1 MMLEAFVDAL
11 SLAFSPEV
19 IFFVAVGVFMGVTLG
34 AIPGLSGDMA
44 IAILL
49 PVVFFLEPA
58 AALGLLTGIYKG
70 GMFGGSISAISFG
83 VPGTPGSAATA
94 IDGYAAKLKGIPNK
108 ALNTALY
115 SSVIGDT
122 TSDFVLIF
130 LALPLA
136 VVALT
141 FGPVEFFALYAFSLL
156 LVSALTR
163 GKVAKGVAMAAL
175 GVLLAMIGRDPIGGS
190 IRLTFGIP
198 ELAGGL
204 ALIPVLVGIF
214 AVSELIIQLS
224 RAWMERARRIVDD
237 TKAQAQS
244 LLGDYDASKDK
255 LSFAEFRAT
264 LKATWI
270 GTATGTMIGALPGAG
285 SSLAAF
291 LSYGLAQR
299 FSRQPEDFGKGA
311 LEGVAAAEAGNSATA
326 GSTLIP
332 LFAFGIPGSATAALF
347 GAAFI
352 LMGMTPGPSL
362 INNHTEI
369 IYALFLILIY
379 ANVINLVLSHFL
391 LPLYSKIA
399 MIEGRILLPIVCVL
413 AILGTFAAGN
423 SVIDVWVLLFAGLLG
438 VVLRLYSFPLAPLIL
453 GFIVAPGAERA
464 LRQSLLIGRGEWTHL
479 LSSPIAIG
487 LYAVAALMILTFAVV
502 LRPPGAPK
510 PPTTQAPTPDAK
522 GQ

>member
-1 MMLEAFVDAL
+1 MLESFIPAL
-11 SLAFSPEV
+11 MLAFSPEV
-19 IFFVAVGVFMGVTLG
+19 ILYVAIGVFMGVTLG

-49 PVVFFLEPA
+49 PIVFFLEPA

-94 IDGYAAKLKGIPNK
+94 IDGYQAKLKGTPNK
-108 ALNTALY
+108 ALMTALY
-115 SSVIGDT
+115 SSVIGDS
-122 TSDFVLIF
+122 TSDLVLIF

-136 VVALT
+136 IVALT

-156 LVSALTR
+156 LISALTK

-175 GVLLAMIGRDPIGGS
+175 GVLLAMIGRDPMGGTL
-190 IRLTFGIP
+190 RLTFGIP

-224 RAWMERARRIVDD
+224 KAWMERAERIMDD
-237 TKAQAQS
+237 TRQRAQS

-255 LSFAEFRAT
+255 LTFSEFRFT

-270 GTATGTMIGALPGAG
+270 GTTMGTLIGALPGAG

-291 LSYGLAQR
+291 ISYGLAQR
-299 FSRQPEDFGKGA
+299 FSRKGDEFGKGS
-311 LEGVAAAEAGNSATA
+311 LEGVAAAEAGNSATS

-352 LMGMTPGPSL
+352 LMGMTPGPRL
-362 INNHTEI
+362 IYDHTEV

-379 ANVINLVLSHFL
+379 ANFINLFLSQFL
-391 LPLYSKIA
+391 LPFYSKIA
-399 MIEGRILLPIVCVL
+399 MIQSRILLPIVCVL

-423 SVIDVWVLLFAGLLG
+423 SVIDVWVLLFAGFLG
-438 VVLRLYSFPLAPLIL
+438 VVLRMFNFPLAPLIL

-464 LRQSLLIGRGEWTHL
+464 LRQSLLIGRGDWMHL

-487 LYAVAALMILTFAVV
+487 LYTVAAIMILTFTLV
-502 LRPPGAPK
+502 LRDK
-510 PPTTQAPTPDAK
+510 K
-522 GQ
+522 

>member
-1 MMLEAFVDAL
+1 MFFIDSFVDAL
-11 SLAFSPEV
+11 WLALSPEV
-19 IFFVAVGVFMGVTLG
+19 IFFVAIGVAMGITLG

-94 IDGYAAKLKGIPNK
+94 IDGYQAKLKGTPIK

-136 VVALT
+136 IVALT

-156 LVSALTR
+156 LISALTR

-175 GVLLAMIGRDPIGGS
+175 GILLAMIGRDPMGGTL
-190 IRLTFGIP
+190 RLTFGIP

-214 AVSELIIQLS
+214 AVSELIIQLG
-224 RAWMERARRIVDD
+224 RAWLERARKIVAETDMR
-237 TKAQAQS
+237 AES
-244 LLGDYDASKDK
+244 LLGDYNPSKDK

-264 LKATWI
+264 WKATSI
-270 GTATGTMIGALPGAG
+270 GTTMGTLIGALPGAG

-291 LSYGLAQR
+291 ISYGLAQR
-299 FSRQPEDFGKGA
+299 FSRKRDEFGKGS
-311 LEGVAAAEAGNSATA
+311 LEGVAAAEAGNSATS

-352 LMGMTPGPSL
+352 LMGMTPGPRL
-362 INNHTEI
+362 IYDHTDV

-379 ANVINLVLSHFL
+379 ANLINLALSHFL

-399 MIEGRILLPIVCVL
+399 MIQSRILLPIVCVL

-423 SVIDVWVLLFAGLLG
+423 SVIDVWVLLFAGFLG
-438 VVLRLYSFPLAPLIL
+438 VVLRLYSYPLAPLIL

-464 LRQSLLIGRGEWTHL
+464 LRQSLLIGGGEWTAL
-479 LSSPIAIG
+479 FNSPIAIG
-487 LYAVAALMILTFAVV
+487 LYATAAIMIVTFTFI
-502 LRPPGAPK
+502 LRERK
-510 PPTTQAPTPDAK
+510 
-522 GQ
+522 

>member
-1 MMLEAFVDAL
+1 MLESFIPAL
-11 SLAFSPEV
+11 ALAFSPEV
-19 IFFVAVGVFMGVTLG
+19 ILYVAIGVFMGITLG

-94 IDGYAAKLKGIPNK
+94 IDGYQAKLKGYPNK
-108 ALNTALY
+108 ALMTALY
-115 SSVIGDT
+115 SSVIGDS
-122 TSDFVLIF
+122 TSDLVLIF

-136 VVALT
+136 IVALT

-156 LVSALTR
+156 LISALTK

-175 GVLLAMIGRDPIGGS
+175 GVLLAMIGRDPMGGTL
-190 IRLTFGIP
+190 RLTFGIP

-224 RAWMERARRIVDD
+224 KAWMERASRIMED
-237 TKAQAQS
+237 TRQKAES

-255 LSFAEFRAT
+255 LTMREFTAT
-264 LKATWI
+264 LKATGI
-270 GTATGTMIGALPGAG
+270 GTTMGTLIGALPGAG

-291 LSYGLAQR
+291 ISYGLAQR
-299 FSRQPEDFGKGA
+299 FSRKGDEFGKGS
-311 LEGVAAAEAGNSATA
+311 LEGVAAAEAGNSATS

-352 LMGMTPGPSL
+352 LMGMTPGPRL
-362 INNHTEI
+362 IYDHTEV

-379 ANVINLVLSHFL
+379 ANFINLGLSQFL
-391 LPLYSKIA
+391 LPFYSKIA
-399 MIEGRILLPIVCVL
+399 MIKSRILLPIVCVL

-438 VVLRLYSFPLAPLIL
+438 VVLRMYNFPLAPLIL

-464 LRQSLLIGRGEWTHL
+464 LRQALLIGRGEWTHL

-487 LYAVAALMILTFAVV
+487 LYTVAAIMILTFTFV
-502 LRPPGAPK
+502 LRDK
-510 PPTTQAPTPDAK
+510 K
-522 GQ
+522 

>member
-1 MMLEAFVDAL
+1 MFLDAFADAL
-11 SLAFSPEV
+11 LLAFSPEV
-19 IFFVAVGVFMGVTLG
+19 IFFVAIGIAMGITLG

-49 PVVFFLEPA
+49 PVVFVLEPA

-94 IDGYAAKLKGIPNK
+94 IDGYQAKLNGTPNK

-115 SSVIGDT
+115 SSVIGDS
-122 TSDFVLIF
+122 TSDLVLIF

-136 VVALT
+136 IVALT

-156 LVSALTR
+156 LISALTK

-175 GVLLAMIGRDPIGGS
+175 GILLAMIGRDPVGGS
-190 IRLTFGIP
+190 VRLTFGIP

-214 AVSELIIQLS
+214 AVSELIIQLG
-224 RAWMERARRIVDD
+224 RAWLERAQRI
-237 TKAQAQS
+237 TAETEKRAES
-244 LLGDYDASKDK
+244 LLGDYDPAKDK
-255 LSFAEFRAT
+255 LTFAEFRAT
-264 LKATWI
+264 WKATSI
-270 GTATGTMIGALPGAG
+270 GTTMGTLVGALPGAG

-291 LSYGLAQR
+291 ISYGLAQR
-299 FSRQPEDFGKGA
+299 FSRKPDEFGKGS
-311 LEGVAAAEAGNSATA
+311 LEGVAAAEAGNSATS

-352 LMGMTPGPSL
+352 LMGMTPGPRL
-362 INNHTEI
+362 IYDHTDV

-379 ANVINLVLSHFL
+379 ANLINLVLSHFL

-399 MIEGRILLPIVCVL
+399 MIQSRILLPIVCVL

-423 SVIDVWVLLFAGLLG
+423 SVIDVYVLLFAGLFG

-464 LRQSLLIGRGEWTHL
+464 LRQALLIGRGEWTSL

-487 LYAVAALMILTFAVV
+487 LYATAAIMIITFTFI
-502 LRPPGAPK
+502 LRERK
-510 PPTTQAPTPDAK
+510 
-522 GQ
+522 

>member
-1 MMLEAFVDAL
+1 MMLESFVDAL
-11 SLAFSPEV
+11 YLAFSPEV
-19 IFFVAVGVFMGVTLG
+19 ILYVAIGVFMGVTLG

-49 PVVFFLEPA
+49 PIVFFLEPA

-94 IDGYAAKLKGIPNK
+94 IDGYQAKLKGYPNK

-136 VVALT
+136 IVALT

-156 LVSALTR
+156 LISALTK

-175 GVLLAMIGRDPIGGS
+175 GILLAMIGRDPIGGS
-190 IRLTFGIP
+190 VRLTFGIP
-198 ELAGGL
+198 ELSGGL

-224 RAWMERARRIVDD
+224 KAWMERVHRIVDD
-237 TKAQAQS
+237 TKQQAQS

-255 LSFAEFRAT
+255 LTMAEFRAT
-264 LKATWI
+264 MKATWI
-270 GTATGTMIGALPGAG
+270 GTTMGTLIGALPGAG

-291 LSYGLAQR
+291 ISYGLAQR
-299 FSRQPEDFGKGA
+299 FSRHPGEFGKGS
-311 LEGVAAAEAGNSATA
+311 LEGVAAAEAGNSATS

-352 LMGMTPGPSL
+352 LMGMTPGPRL
-362 INNHTEI
+362 IYDHTEV

-379 ANVINLVLSHFL
+379 ANIINLALSHFL

-399 MIEGRILLPIVCVL
+399 MIKSRILLPIVCVL

-438 VVLRLYSFPLAPLIL
+438 VLLRVYNFPLAPLIL

-487 LYAVAALMILTFAVV
+487 MYATAAIMIFTFTVV
-502 LRPPGAPK
+502 MRERK
-510 PPTTQAPTPDAK
+510 
-522 GQ
+522 